1 MLASVGTPY
10 FASEADS
17 EIGIFFTEKD
27 SLPKEENIL
36 EQPEK
41 VRVEYN
47 NRVLPKTGED
57 NRNRW
62 SFIGSVILCGLI
74 VSRKSKLKLKK

>member
-1 MLASVGTPY
+1 MIMLASVGTPY

-41 VRVEYN
+41 VRAMKKAVEG
-47 NRVLPKTGED
+47 VLEMRTKKITSTD
-57 NRNRW
+57 QA
-62 SFIGSVILCGLI
+62 LI
-74 VSRKSKLKLKK
+74 SLFLPI